1 MLKALNKKIK
11 DLGKN
16 IENLIIALENGENV
30 DLISNRITEKRKELD
45 ITKKQYEA
53 ESNKLINLTERQIKV
68 FLKQLKDGNIDDIKY
83 RKMLV
88 NLFVNKIYVYDEL
101 TIIFNIGKT
110 PLTVNKA
117 LLKDVEN
124 NLKNSVSSYLD
135 NLGSPKKVIAY
146 AMTFLFSKILKKNKK
161 NDIFKSI
168 ENRRDGYGNK
178 RTINRRKNWANDN
191 NRDGNK

>member
-45 ITKKQYEA
+45 ITKKQYET

-83 RKMLV
+83 RKML
-88 NLFVNKIYVYDEL
+88 
-101 TIIFNIGKT
+101 GG
-110 PLTVNKA
+110 
-117 LLKDVEN
+117 
-124 NLKNSVSSYLD
+124 SVRWKFY
-135 NLGSPKKVIAY
+135 
-146 AMTFLFSKILKKNKK
+146 
-161 NDIFKSI
+161 
-168 ENRRDGYGNK
+168 
-178 RTINRRKNWANDN
+178 INQRMP
-191 NRDGNK
+191 